1 MKIKDLVTQTKTFHD
16 AELGLLQRKGADY
29 SPGDDTLACF
39 KRIAKAYD
47 VDPML
52 VAAVY
57 LEKHL
62 DAIRTYIKKGR
73 LNAEDLFEHTIDARN
88 YLNLIYAIDQ
98 ERSEVEDSIDRRP
111 R

>member
-1 MKIKDLVTQTKTFHD
+1 MRIEDLISQTKLFHD

-39 KRIAKAYD
+39 KRTGQKYD
-47 VDPML
+47 ISPML
-52 VAAVY
+52 VAAIY
-57 LEKHL
+57 MEKHL
-62 DAIRTYIKKGR
+62 DAIRTYIKEGR
-73 LNAEDLFEHTIDARN
+73 LNVEDLFEHTVDARN

-98 ERSEVEDSIDRRP
+98 EGSEGEDSTDRGP

>member
-1 MKIKDLVTQTKTFHD
+1 MRIEDLVKQTRSFHD

-39 KRIAKAYD
+39 KRIAERYN
-47 VDPML
+47 VEPTL
-52 VAAVY
+52 VAAIF

-62 DAIRTYIKKGR
+62 DAIRTYIVEGK
-73 LNAEDLFEHTIDARN
+73 LNAEDLFEHTVDARN

-98 ERSEVEDSIDRRP
+98 ERGEREDSSDRGP